1 MSAARSSAIA
11 TTLAI
16 WVAIYS
22 PVTPGAEWPAGLA
35 SRTRGDGAVLT
46 DARGMT
52 LYTFDK
58 DEGVPGRSA
67 CEGPCA
73 QNWPPVIAPADAQTL
88 GEFSTVTRQDGAKQW
103 AFRGK
108 PLYRY
113 TNDAFAGAAFGDGA
127 DTVWRIALRP
137 IATPPE
143 IKIGRSTL
151 GQILVDARG
160 LTLYR
165 SKSDAAGRA
174 PKCVARCL
182 DDWAPVAAPWAAR
195 GTGDWSVLTRADGA
209 VQWAFRGK
217 PLYRHPKGDVVGG
230 EVTGHGI
237 DDFEAVVLEPAPTL
251 PPWATIQASDAGEL
265 IADQRGLTVYAHG
278 VNARGQRAYRGPVTC
293 PDGTCVDPQWQPF
306 IAANGS
312 QAVGSW
318 GLVKLADGRQ
328 QWTYKGQKLYTNTL
342 DRKPGEFKGI
352 RFGGDRTWSAIM
364 RSGDPMQG
372 VSVGG

>member
-165 SKSDAAGRA
+165 SKSDAAGRV

-195 GTGDWSVLTRADGA
+195 GTGDWSVVTRVDGA

-251 PPWATIQASDAGEL
+251 PPWATIQLRMRAS
-265 IADQRGLTVYAHG
+265 
-278 VNARGQRAYRGPVTC
+278 
-293 PDGTCVDPQWQPF
+293 
-306 IAANGS
+306 
-312 QAVGSW
+312 
-318 GLVKLADGRQ
+318 
-328 QWTYKGQKLYTNTL
+328 
-342 DRKPGEFKGI
+342 
-352 RFGGDRTWSAIM
+352 
-364 RSGDPMQG
+364 
-372 VSVGG
+372 

>member
-1 MSAARSSAIA
+1 M
-11 TTLAI
+11 
-16 WVAIYS
+16 
-22 PVTPGAEWPAGLA
+22 
-35 SRTRGDGAVLT
+35 
-46 DARGMT
+46 
-52 LYTFDK
+52 
-58 DEGVPGRSA
+58 
-67 CEGPCA
+67 
-73 QNWPPVIAPADAQTL
+73 IAPADAQTL

-165 SKSDAAGRA
+165 SKSDAAGRV

-195 GTGDWSVLTRADGA
+195 GTGDWSVVTRVDGA